1 MSNKLSPMMQYYL
14 SLKEQYK
21 EEIVFFRLG
30 DFYEMFFDDAIKAS
44 SLLGLTLTGRDC
56 GMEERAPMC
65 GIPYHAAD
73 AYIAKLIAAGE
84 KVAICEQLTL
94 PEKGV
99 KLVERGVV
107 RVITS
112 GTATDENSLVQN
124 KPNYLASAHVNGKKI
139 GIAWVDITTGELCAL
154 ETDNDSASID
164 AVLSS
169 LMPSEIICDTET
181 HAVLNDSQLIATQRV
196 PFPGKYSDNK
206 FRYDTAYNAILA
218 QLKVESLA
226 IYECEGNKSIVP
238 AIGALLAY
246 VTQTQMRELSQIN
259 DLKIV
264 NDKTYMILDPNTRR
278 NLELTANARDGKTVG
293 SLLWAIDMTKTA
305 MGGRLLRVWLE
316 RPLKNEKQINL
327 RLDAVEELLNNN
339 PLRVN
344 LIDELSVI
352 RDIERLICKVP
363 NNNCT
368 PRDLQALGETLGK
381 LPNIKSLLTAVE
393 SAMLINCR
401 DSIDDNAELAEL
413 LLKAICDEPPIN
425 IREGGFIRNGF
436 HAELDDLRDAKSI
449 GAKQIAALEVA
460 EREKTGIKTLK
471 IRYNRMQGYYIE
483 VPRAA
488 AEKVP
493 FNYKRRHTTLN
504 SERFITDELSAI
516 EENVLTA
523 DERAVKLELEIFN
536 KLKEGV
542 LSALASLQATAKAI
556 AKLDVLQSFANI
568 ARLNDYV
575 KPNVADKNKSIEIK
589 NGRHAIVEK
598 NIGRNYF
605 TPNDTFIDNGDNRT
619 MLITGPN
626 MSGKSTYM
634 RQVACIVLMAQIGS
648 FVPAESASLPVTD
661 RIFTRIGASD
671 DLMSGQSTFMVEMVE
686 VATIIKNCTDDSL
699 VILDE
704 IGRGTSTCDGLSIAW
719 AIIEH
724 LSKTRKCKTLI
735 CTHYHE
741 LTQLENV
748 LSGIRNY
755 KVNVTEI
762 GGKVVFTHK
771 ISSGGANRSF
781 GIEVAELAG
790 IPDCVTKRAS
800 VILAK
805 LEKNSEN
812 IDVNSIMLG
821 SDNAENLQQ
830 VSFIADSYE
839 KEVCNKLRMIDVDS
853 LTPMQALVEIDSLKR
868 MLKN

>member
-14 SLKEQYK
+14 TLKEQYK

-30 DFYEMFFDDAIKAS
+30 DFYEMFFDDAVKAS
-44 SLLGLTLTGRDC
+44 GLLGLTLTGRDC
-56 GMEERAPMC
+56 GLEERAPMC

-73 AYIAKLIAAGE
+73 SYIAKLIAAGE
-84 KVAICEQLTL
+84 KVAICEQLTQ
-94 PEKGV
+94 PEKGG

-112 GTATDENSLVQN
+112 GTATDDNSLAQN
-124 KPNYLASAHVNGKKI
+124 KPNYLLSAYVNGKTT
-139 GIAWVDITTGELCAL
+139 GIAWVDITTGELCAC
-154 ETDNDSASID
+154 ETESENSAIDS
-164 AVLSS
+164 VLSS
-169 LMPSEIICDTET
+169 LSPSEIICDTET
-181 HAVLNDSQLIATQRV
+181 YAVLCESQLISTRRLPA
-196 PFPGKYSDNK
+196 PSKYSDNR
-206 FRYDTAYNAILA
+206 FRYDTAYKVTIA
-218 QLKVESLA
+218 QLKTDSLA
-226 IYECEGNKSIVP
+226 IYECEGNKAIVP
-238 AIGALLAY
+238 AVGALLAY
-246 VTQTQMRELSQIN
+246 VTQTQMHEMSQIN
-259 DLKIV
+259 DLKII
-264 NDKTYMILDPNTRR
+264 NDNSYMILDSNTRR
-278 NLELTANARDGKTVG
+278 NLELTVNARDGKTVG

-305 MGGRLLRVWLE
+305 MGARMLRTWLE

-327 RLDAVEELLNNN
+327 RLDAVEELLINN

-344 LIDELSVI
+344 LIDELGVI
-352 RDIERLICKVP
+352 RDIERLVCKVP

-368 PRDLQALGETLGK
+368 PRDLQSLGETLGK
-381 LPNIKSLLTAVE
+381 IPAIKALLSNVGST
-393 SAMLINCR
+393 MLINCR
-401 DSIDDNAELAEL
+401 DSIDENTALAEL
-413 LLKAICDEPPIN
+413 LTKAICDEPPIN
-425 IREGGFIRNGF
+425 TREGGFIRVGF
-436 HAELDDLRDAKSI
+436 HTELDELRDAKSI
-449 GAKQIAALEVA
+449 GAKQIATMEAA
-460 EREKTGIKTLK
+460 ERDKTGIRNLK

-483 VPRAA
+483 VPRSA

-493 FNYKRRHTTLN
+493 FNYRRRHTTLN
-504 SERFITDELSAI
+504 SERYVTDELTAI

-523 DERAVKLELEIFN
+523 DERAVKLEAEIFI
-536 KLKEGV
+536 KLKDAV
-542 LSALASLQATAKAI
+542 LSVLLSLQNTAKAI

-568 ARLNDYV
+568 ARLYDYV
-575 KPNVADKNKSIEIK
+575 KPNVTKSNQCIEIK

-605 TPNDTFIDNGDNRT
+605 TPNDTCIDNGDNRT

-648 FVPAESASLPVTD
+648 FVPADSASLPITD

-686 VATIIKNCTDDSL
+686 VATILKNCTDDSL

-748 LSGIRNY
+748 LGGIRNY

-790 IPDCVTKRAS
+790 IPDSVIKRAS
-800 VILAK
+800 AILTK

-821 SDNAENLQQ
+821 SDNAESVEQ
-830 VSFIADSYE
+830 VSFISDSIE
-839 KEVCNKLRMIDVDS
+839 KEVCNKLRAVDIDA
-853 LTPMQALVEIDSLKR
+853 LTPMQALVEIDALKR
-868 MLKN
+868 MLKK